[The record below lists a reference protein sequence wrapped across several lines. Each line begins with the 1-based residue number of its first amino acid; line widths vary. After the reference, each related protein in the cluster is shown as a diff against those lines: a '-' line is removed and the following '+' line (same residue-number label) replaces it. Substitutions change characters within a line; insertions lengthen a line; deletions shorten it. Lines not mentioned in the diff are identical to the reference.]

1 MDVVTTGD
9 VVNTLNAVPI
19 GSVIAWVMVIS
30 GIIAAIIYA
39 IRKTYKGYE
48 VVHDLREQEEEFRD
62 MVKEHDE
69 KIKKIEEKHEN
80 EFDAIDKKIDSI
92 LDWISEKD
100 DADLRKLRHSLV
112 RAGEEALRSERITVR
127 ELKSMS
133 ELYDLYHV
141 KMKQNSYVTTLMSRV
156 NKLPVIGKLDEHGND
171 VEE

>member
-1 MDVVTTGD
+1 MDAVTTGD
-9 VVNTLNAVPI
+9 VVQTLNALPV
-19 GSVIAWVMVIS
+19 GSVIAWITVIAV
-30 GIIAAIIYA
+30 IIGAIIYA

-48 VVHDLREQEEEFRD
+48 TVHDLREQEEVFRE

-69 KIKKIEEKHEN
+69 KIKEIEEKHEH

-92 LDWISEKD
+92 LDWISDKD

-112 RAGEEALRSERITVR
+112 RAGEEALRSGNITVR

-156 NKLPVIGKLDEHGND
+156 NELPVIGKLDEHGND
-171 VEE
+171 IED